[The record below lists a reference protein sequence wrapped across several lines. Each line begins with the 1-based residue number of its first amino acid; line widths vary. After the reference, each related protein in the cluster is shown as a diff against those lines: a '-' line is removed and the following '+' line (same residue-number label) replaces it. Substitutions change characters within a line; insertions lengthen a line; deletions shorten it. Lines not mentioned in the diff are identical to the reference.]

1 MNDLVRKTEVINELV
16 ALTSYKTKLEITEV
30 IEADLSRMDK
40 WLGGVEDCLNA
51 IEAIQPV
58 DAVPVSYIYKRAME
72 LKNDDMMYAYTV
84 LNSLI
89 ANYRADGERKEQE
102 QE

>member
-1 MNDLVRKTEVINELV
+1 MRLIDADALIEMCENPFVDFIDMDDVR
-16 ALTSYKTKLEITEV
+16 
-30 IEADLSRMDK
+30 
-40 WLGGVEDCLNA
+40 NA
-51 IEAIQPV
+51 PTI

-89 ANYRADGERKEQE
+89 ANYCADGERKDGEHD
-102 QE
+102 

>member
-1 MNDLVRKTEVINELV
+1 MRIIDADAYAAELW
-16 ALTSYKTKLEITEV
+16 KLRENYQMLDDTHT
-30 IEADLSRMDK
+30 ADKIMHGIFRAEQTLKEQST
-40 WLGGVEDCLNA
+40 
-51 IEAIQPV
+51 V

-89 ANYRADGERKEQE
+89 ANYRADGEK
-102 QE
+102 